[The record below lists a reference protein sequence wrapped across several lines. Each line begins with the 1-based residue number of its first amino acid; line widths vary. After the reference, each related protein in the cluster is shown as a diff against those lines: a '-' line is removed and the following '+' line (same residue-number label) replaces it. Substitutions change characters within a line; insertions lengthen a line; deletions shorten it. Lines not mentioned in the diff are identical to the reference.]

1 MAKEMGRERSF
12 EDSLVDKKSAISQ
25 LIRLKARNLVRQPA
39 FCDVE
44 AKDIEQELVV
54 ELLKQADHFEPSR
67 SCEVTFASRV
77 IESTTLS
84 MIRARLAEKRDYRRE
99 TCSLNDDVWGFDGE
113 SVARVQTLDA
123 SAGKRH
129 TGQSPRSDEELA
141 ELRSDIRGLIESLP
155 ADLRPVAEL
164 LQKMSAHV
172 AGRELGISRRQ
183 MAAAVGQIR
192 RRFEC
197 SELREYLP

>member
-1 MAKEMGRERSF
+1 MLA
-12 EDSLVDKKSAISQ
+12 DKKSAISQ

-54 ELLKQADHFEPSR
+54 ELLKQANHFDPSR

-113 SVARVQTLDA
+113 SVERSQTLDA
-123 SAGKRH
+123 SAARQH
-129 TGQSPRSDEELA
+129 TGQFPRSDEELA
-141 ELRSDIRGLIESLP
+141 QLQPDINGVVESLP
-155 ADLRPVAEL
+155 DDLRPVAEL
-164 LQKMSAHV
+164 LQKTSAHA
-172 AGRELGISRRQ
+172 AGRELGMSRRQ
-183 MAAAVGQIR
+183 MAAAVGRIR